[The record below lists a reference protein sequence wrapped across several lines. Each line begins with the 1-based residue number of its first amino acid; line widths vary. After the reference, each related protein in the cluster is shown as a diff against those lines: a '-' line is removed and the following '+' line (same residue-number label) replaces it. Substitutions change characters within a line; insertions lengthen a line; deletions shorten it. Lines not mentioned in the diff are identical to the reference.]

1 MPTNMWRDIGHLHP
15 INIVVPLPL
24 QMSATDG
31 KYHNYFG
38 EFSEDSLIK
47 DGSYEFGISECRSG
61 LFHLEGLSQEK
72 VPAAKHL
79 QIICPHHCQHELE
92 AINRNTLICNQYDPR
107 LAHIEGAFLLS
118 NK

>member
-1 MPTNMWRDIGHLHP
+1 MSKFIF
-15 INIVVPLPL
+15 PL

-31 KYHNYFG
+31 KYHNYFA

-92 AINRNTLICNQYDPR
+92 AINRNTLICSQCDPR
-107 LAHIEGAFLLS
+107 LAHIEGGQECVGASQSLCKPP
-118 NK
+118 N